1 MRLTANPDGMGG
13 SGPKPGIGSPPVKL
27 NPGSTQTPIGPAPSV
42 PPKPS
47 APLPPL
53 GPPPAT
59 AGAPAVEAPSKI
71 RALDQKLGAGLGRHE
86 DSWTRTPNT
95 TGTGAIHVRSFHCKL
110 NGDSLDNL
118 DKQINE
124 WLDAHPQ
131 YEVKFVTTSVGD
143 WTGKIKEPA
152 LIVQVWV

>member
-1 MRLTANPDGMGG
+1 MRLEANPDGMGG
-13 SGPKPGIGSPPVKL
+13 SGPRSGIGSPPVKL
-27 NPGSTQTPIGPAPSV
+27 NPGSIQTPIGSAPIGPASSAPIGPAPGAAAA
-42 PPKPS
+42 PS
-47 APLPPL
+47 
-53 GPPPAT
+53 GE
-59 AGAPAVEAPSKI
+59 VPSKI